1 VQSFV
6 AKFKDEF
13 VAKGEADEKKRAEA
27 SQGATGV
34 NLKIAAS
41 PHS

>member
-13 VAKGEADEKKRAEA
+13 VAKGAADEAKRAA
-27 SQGATGV
+27 PGAGPTAE
-34 NLKIAAS
+34 LKIAAS
-41 PHS
+41 PQT

>member
-13 VAKGEADEKKRAEA
+13 VAKGEADEKRRAA
-27 SQGATGV
+27 AKGAGPTPE
-34 NLKIAAS
+34 LKIAAS
-41 PHS
+41 PQ